1 MRAIDRLTN
10 LVPTAIVAL
19 LLGVTSAPAHA
30 YLDHASPLVGSTV
43 TTAPSEVRM
52 WFTQA
57 LEPRFSGAQLR
68 SGAGAVLGNGVVD
81 TGDPKQMVIRVHGLP
96 PGKYRVTWKILS
108 VDTHRTEGSFSF
120 EVKP

>member
-1 MRAIDRLTN
+1 MRHINRFATHLAAAALT
-10 LVPTAIVAL
+10 LA
-19 LLGVTSAPAHA
+19 LGVTAAAAHA

-43 TTAPSEVRM
+43 ATAPSEVRM
-52 WFTQA
+52 WFTQP

-68 SGAGAVLGNGVVD
+68 GPGGKVVGSGVVD
-81 TGDPKQMVIRVHGLP
+81 GDDPKQMVIRVHGLA
-96 PGKYRVTWKILS
+96 PGKYTVTWKILS